1 MKLLIDYFYEN
12 LTNYPE
18 KEILYY
24 QKTENNWLAY
34 KWKEFGDNVIKT
46 IEFLQTQNIKKG
58 DNVAIFSRNMPEW
71 TFIDYALQ
79 FVGAVSVP
87 IYSTTS
93 AVQAEYII
101 NETKSKLVFIGE
113 QEQYDVCMSFAKKN
127 SFIDKVIVLDSE
139 VKLTEKILS
148 INYKNVLNQENKD
161 IDISILN
168 KLRKQH
174 QLDDLVTILYTS
186 GTSGEPKGVMLN
198 NRQFAKCIVIHDKRL
213 DTNQDDVSLS
223 FLPLSHVFE
232 RGWLAFVISK
242 NIKSYYLRNPRDV
255 INSVAKV
262 KPTLMCAVPRF
273 FEKSY
278 TATIQKVDEFSALKR
293 KIFNWAVSVGTK
305 RLKYIEND
313 LDLPKSLKFKLK
325 LADKLVLEKGR
336 QVLGGKIR
344 FMPCAGAK
352 MSDDVLRFFQSV
364 GINVKY
370 GYGLTETT
378 ATVSCFLDRPF
389 KIGSIGVK
397 MPDVEV
403 KIGENNEILV
413 KGETVT
419 PGYYKKPEATK
430 AAFIDGWFRTG
441 DAGYIDEKG
450 NLYMTD
456 RIKDIFKT
464 SSGKY
469 IAPQKIETLLLNNK
483 FIDQIALIGNERKFI
498 SALIVPD
505 FENLK
510 EYAQTLNLKTDNNK
524 ELINND
530 LIKLMFEKSIE
541 LEQKN
546 LSDFE
551 KVKRF
556 ILLPELFSI
565 EGGELT
571 NTLKT
576 RRNFI
581 YEKYKKQIETMYLEE

>member
-419 PGYYKKPEATK
+419 QGYYKKPEATK